1 MEVAKG
7 GVSVILTAKRLEEI
21 KIRAIVKLVLCTI
34 EKMLRTR
41 SILTIKM
48 VVPF

>member
-7 GVSVILTAKRLEEI
+7 GVSVILAAKRLVEI
-21 KIRAIVKLVLCTI
+21 KIRAIVKLMLCAI

-48 VVPF
+48 VIPF

>member
-7 GVSVILTAKRLEEI
+7 GVSGILAAKRLEEI

-34 EKMLRTR
+34 EKMLHTR